1 MKTRDLCLIASV
13 LLLATPVLAQDGVLT
28 PRPTRYQVAGLFGES
43 DEEIAKR
50 QQHED
55 GQDAAVQQLRQRVTD
70 LEDSLRRQTGQN
82 EQLTHRLQEL
92 QQRLDRMQKDF
103 DYKLCTAISQQ
114 MSSPDNPGAVPC
126 AGGPGAATG
135 FAAPAPQALNAS
147 QDSVPPIKLAPP
159 PGNLGTLS
167 SSTALPNA
175 AAAPAAP
182 PDSPT
187 RAEFDAAMKLL
198 GKGQYDEARGAFRSF
213 ADTYPKDDLTPQAVY
228 WVGYIGYA
236 RGDYPG
242 AARAFAEEI
251 KRFPTS
257 PRAPESMLKLGQ
269 SLIAMDQIKEG
280 CTTLGALPQKYPNA
294 SKTVTSKAAEA
305 RKASCT
311 KQG

>member
-82 EQLTHRLQEL
+82 EQLSHRLQEL
-92 QQRLDRMQKDF
+92 QQRMDRMQKDF
-103 DYKLCTAISQQ
+103 DYKLCAAISQQ

-126 AGGPGAATG
+126 AGGPAPSG
-135 FAAPAPQALNAS
+135 FAPAPQALNVP
-147 QDSVPPIKLAPP
+147 QDSAPAIKLAPP
-159 PGNLGTLS
+159 PSNLGTLPA
-167 SSTALPNA
+167 STALPNA
-175 AAAPAAP
+175 TAAPAML

-187 RAEFDAAMKLL
+187 RAEFDAAMRLL
-198 GKGQYDEARGAFRSF
+198 GKAQYEEARSAFRSF

-236 RGDYPG
+236 RGDFPG

-251 KRFPTS
+251 KKFPNS

-269 SLIAMDQIKEG
+269 SFIAMNQIKEG
-280 CTTLGALPQKYPNA
+280 CTTLGALPQRYPNA